1 MDEGRALVSLG
12 KCQVLVLHSYS
23 AARGGGRGQTLKSS
37 WDNGSERERDD
48 IRKHRKDVSLT
59 FRVKSSHCGHCH
71 TEGTVRFF
79 IPSSTRRWRDDSL
92 IKVKGIKS

>member
-37 WDNGSERERDD
+37 WDNGSEREREM
-48 IRKHRKDVSLT
+48 T
-59 FRVKSSHCGHCH
+59 
-71 TEGTVRFF
+71 
-79 IPSSTRRWRDDSL
+79 
-92 IKVKGIKS
+92 